1 MEENDYKAAH
11 ESFVSGHGGTTPQE
25 IMLVSLVVPV
35 SILLLAFVRRV
46 GYTSNLT
53 QVLALAMVY
62 VNIRNAVGPQ
72 FKPWLRQFC
81 HK

>member
-11 ESFVSGHGGTTPQE
+11 ESFVSGHGGTTPLE

-46 GYTSNLT
+46 G
-53 QVLALAMVY
+53 
-62 VNIRNAVGPQ
+62 
-72 FKPWLRQFC
+72 
-81 HK
+81 